1 MTTPVI
7 VDPWENIIFNEG
19 SVNNQIDGNLISI
32 FLNLEFQNEYGDTI
46 FIPNLVFHKMYN
58 QILEKI
64 QKDNF
69 TNQDFHRLYLSIDN
83 FISNLVFLFR
93 KIGPKLNGQRDDK
106 FDKVMNTLDLVFSS
120 FGLEFYRGGGFYY
133 KYAETLYTVYLS
145 CLRRIE
151 TITRIRVHKGVP
163 HHMLSL
169 IYYKSDRVMRMFG
182 QIGSTLIED
191 RLTGISNTPADSF
204 LDIIEGEQISFF
216 EEQYNIIVNN
226 SVINLLNINK
236 PIPTLKVLIE
246 YLKSNMSD
254 FPDYALM
261 FLTIKY
267 KFMRKYLYEE
277 LSYEDIFSSVLRLE
291 LLNFF
296 TAFIETF
303 LRKVL
308 QQPPTQLLFKLID
321 KFTDNAFSFALKLS
335 TNQQKIPSYYSFM
348 ETHSKDDPDFY
359 QEFCDYILNLTTAE
373 STDPSYIDISSD
385 DKLKIFQSS
394 MIIMQTRNSFHHE
407 LNIILNQRSVRTG
420 IPQTISYIS
429 EITKYNEIFEFHRF
443 YTCLIL
449 IYAYNIF

>member
-1 MTTPVI
+1 
-7 VDPWENIIFNEG
+7 
-19 SVNNQIDGNLISI
+19 
-32 FLNLEFQNEYGDTI
+32 
-46 FIPNLVFHKMYN
+46 
-58 QILEKI
+58 
-64 QKDNF
+64 
-69 TNQDFHRLYLSIDN
+69 
-83 FISNLVFLFR
+83 
-93 KIGPKLNGQRDDK
+93 
-106 FDKVMNTLDLVFSS
+106 
-120 FGLEFYRGGGFYY
+120 
-133 KYAETLYTVYLS
+133 
-145 CLRRIE
+145 
-151 TITRIRVHKGVP
+151 
-163 HHMLSL
+163 
-169 IYYKSDRVMRMFG
+169 
-182 QIGSTLIED
+182 
-191 RLTGISNTPADSF
+191 
-204 LDIIEGEQISFF
+204 
-216 EEQYNIIVNN
+216 
-226 SVINLLNINK
+226 
-236 PIPTLKVLIE
+236 
-246 YLKSNMSD
+246 MSD